1 MVISHSVLPRIFRL
15 VVGFELAFTQYI
27 HVPNTISI
35 AYTIIHVYVLRE
47 WWLIHKIHVLYVE
60 KALSTISYYP
70 LIFLLEISCGTLG
83 IHVHVQYSDYT

>member
-47 WWLIHKIHVLYVE
+47 WWLIHKIHVILCGKSTIHYQL
-60 KALSTISYYP
+60 LSTHLP
-70 LIFLLEISCGTLG
+70 FRNFLWNFRNTCTCTI
-83 IHVHVQYSDYT
+83 Q